1 MKIDKE
7 VTVLL
12 MPASS
17 MKATNLKT
25 ETEIPNIYL
34 SLVTAISYDI

>member
-12 MPASS
+12 MPANS

-25 ETEIPNIYL
+25 EIEIPNIYL
-34 SLVTAISYDI
+34 SLVTIISYDI